1 MPRNYTLW
9 TTEDEKVLRD
19 LWPNYIQAAE
29 QLNRHA
35 KSVHGKA
42 MRMGLDKTRDGTY
55 VKPSNWKN
63 YIPKPK
69 LKPKPMILGSRPGR
83 IMAMAG
89 KW

>member
-1 MPRNYTLW
+1 MKPRAPW
-9 TTEDEKVLRD
+9 TEDDEKVLRD
-19 LWPNYIQAAE
+19 LWPDYIRAAE
-29 QLNRHA
+29 QLGRHP

-63 YIPKPK
+63 YEPKPK
-69 LKPKPMILGSRPGR
+69 QKPKPMVLGSRPGR

>member
-1 MPRNYTLW
+1 MGKARW
-9 TTEDEKVLRD
+9 TDRDEAILRE
-19 LWPNYIQAAE
+19 LWPDYLRAAE
-29 QLNRHA
+29 RLGRHP

-42 MRMGLDKTRDGTY
+42 LRMGLPKTRDGTY

-63 YIPKPK
+63 YVPKVKP
-69 LKPKPMILGSRPGR
+69 KPKPMVLGSRPGR